1 MTPFHRSAS
10 SLDADMGYQSKP
22 NGESFINRHYNSLD
36 GRPVGTTVTIRTT
49 KGNLR
54 EYEKYRDG
62 DYYPNYH
69 FNLEF
74 DPKVHE
80 KTLKKLTLKLAFL

>member
-1 MTPFHRSAS
+1 
-10 SLDADMGYQSKP
+10 MGYQSKP

-36 GRPVGTTVTIRTT
+36 VHPVGTTVTIRTT

-54 EYEKYRDG
+54 EYEKYSDG

-69 FNLEF
+69 FDLNF
-74 DPKVHE
+74 DTKAAE
-80 KTLKKLTLKLAFL
+80 KTLKKLTLKLAIL

>member
-1 MTPFHRSAS
+1 MSYTPNK
-10 SLDADMGYQSKP
+10 Y
-22 NGESFINRHYNSLD
+22 GESFINRHYHSLD
-36 GRPVGTTVTIRTT
+36 DRPVGTTVTIKTT

-80 KTLKKLTLKLAFL
+80 KILKKLTLKLASL